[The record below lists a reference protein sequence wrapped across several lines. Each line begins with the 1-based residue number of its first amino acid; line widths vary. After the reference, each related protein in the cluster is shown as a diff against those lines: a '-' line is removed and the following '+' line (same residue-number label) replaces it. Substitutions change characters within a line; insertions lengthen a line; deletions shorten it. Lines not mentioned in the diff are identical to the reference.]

1 MSVEKLVKYIILKTV
16 VSVDNCELYFDIK
29 LYYIKFNINQT
40 NYLDRTM
47 KNSDKGLHHITVLGG
62 DGQRTTDFY
71 VKTLGLRMVLKTVN
85 QDDPSTYHLFFA
97 NGNFQPASSITF
109 FPWPMAVQGKPGTGE
124 ATVVSFSVPSESLPY
139 WAERFGRHGVDFNGP
154 FTRFGKEVI
163 GFQDPDR
170 LNLELVFDD
179 AVNTIDAW
187 GDSTVPAE
195 HGIRGFWGT
204 ILKLSQTEG
213 TGEILESV
221 FGYQKSASEGNLELW
236 STGASVGGSVIIEKA
251 EHKPGVTGRGTVHHI
266 AFRAG
271 NDKEQE
277 QMRSE
282 IIKGYL
288 NPSPVIDRHVFKS
301 VYFQSPGGVLFEIAT
316 DGPGYQSA
324 QSEEELG
331 KKLFLPSWLE
341 SRRDMIEKR
350 LPEIVV

>member
-1 MSVEKLVKYIILKTV
+1 
-16 VSVDNCELYFDIK
+16 
-29 LYYIKFNINQT
+29 
-40 NYLDRTM
+40 M
-47 KNSDKGLHHITVLGG
+47 KNSNKGLHHITVLGG

-97 NGNFQPASSITF
+97 NGTSQQGSSITF

-124 ATVVSFSVPSESLPY
+124 ATVVSFAVPENSIHY
-139 WAERFGRHGVDFNGP
+139 WAERFGRLGVDFTGP
-154 FTRFGKEVI
+154 FKRFGKEVI

-179 AVNTIDAW
+179 TVDSIPAW
-187 GDSTVPAE
+187 DESTVPAE
-195 HGIRGFWGT
+195 KGIRGFWGT
-204 ILKLSQTEG
+204 TLKLSNSKG

-221 FGYQKSASEGNLELW
+221 FGFQKKASEGKLELW
-236 STGASVGGSVIIEKA
+236 STGTQVGCSVIIEKA
-251 EHKPGVTGRGTVHHI
+251 DHKPGVTGRGTVHHV
-266 AFRAG
+266 AFRAK
-271 NDKEQE
+271 DEEEQE
-277 QMRSE
+277 LMRRQ
-282 IIKGYL
+282 IIDEYL
-288 NPSPVIDRHVFKS
+288 SPSPVIDRHVFKS

-324 QSEEELG
+324 QREEDLG